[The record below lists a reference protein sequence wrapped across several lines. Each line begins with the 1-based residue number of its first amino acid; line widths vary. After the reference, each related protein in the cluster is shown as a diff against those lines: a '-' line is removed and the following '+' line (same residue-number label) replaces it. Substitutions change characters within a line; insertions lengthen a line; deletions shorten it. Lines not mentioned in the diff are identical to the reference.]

1 MVPSLINW
9 CPREKGNFD
18 SETGMKGEPHVNMKT
33 AMYKPRREAW
43 NWPFPHNPQKN
54 QPCRHLDSGLSASQ
68 TVKQYIS
75 VV

>member
-33 AMYKPRREAW
+33 AMYKPRREA
-43 NWPFPHNPQKN
+43 
-54 QPCRHLDSGLSASQ
+54 
-68 TVKQYIS
+68 
-75 VV
+75 